1 MEELAEE
8 EAAAGRGC
16 QGMSAPPC
24 RPLLSCHCCFQVESG
39 GLLGLGTID
48 QESLDI
54 VAMTSIEKYALP
66 TTIEIDLDYERPTS
80 NSSPAQKI
88 WFFVVFV
95 VMFSA
100 FFAFFI
106 GTCVVLK
113 RRQQRS
119 SSQAPV
125 VAEVAPARDAV
136 GPITVFRVQGAAS
149 HSSGNPESG
158 LEQQARRY
166 GPSGG
171 L

>member
-24 RPLLSCHCCFQVESG
+24 RPLSSCHCCFQVVSG

-48 QESLDI
+48 EESLDT
-54 VAMTSIEKYALP
+54 VAMPSIEKYALP
-66 TTIEIDLDYERPTS
+66 TTFEIDLDYERHTS
-80 NSSPAQKI
+80 NSTSFTGVI
-88 WFFVVFV
+88 VFS
-95 VMFSA
+95 VMFTA
-100 FFAFFI
+100 FFAFCI
-106 GTCVVLK
+106 GSCVLMK
-113 RRQQRS
+113 RRQSRQQRS